1 MAGVVAVTMTG
12 ERVFALVQPDADPV
26 AVERAI
32 VALFQ
37 TEGWSGRI
45 TVLGGRRPAP
55 AARRLPLRIPR
66 RPAMIVAP
74 IAAAMAMM
82 VATLTGGTSAPI
94 APVLPKPGP
103 GFAAPARAAAPAG
116 VDALARVSPATAS
129 AGGGSGTMTL
139 PRAVPRVS
147 LRVPKIPSGVSIPK
161 PVPGV
166 PSGPGFKPNPK
177 PVPAPDAVPPPP
189 PPVPPRPKPKPDPV
203 PDPAPAPPPVDP
215 VPAPPKNPPPPDDN
229 DDRDDD
235 DDQEADDQKPRGK
248 SGKPRDDTKKIG
260 HDEDGKS
267 PNHQEHNGDKHG
279 ARENQNGGE
288 DRGRR

>member
-1 MAGVVAVTMTG
+1 MPGVVAVTMTG
-12 ERVFALVQPDADPV
+12 ERIHALVQPDADPV

-32 VALFQ
+32 VALFEQ
-37 TEGWSGRI
+37 EGWTGRI
-45 TVLGGRRPAP
+45 TVLGGRRLAAAP
-55 AARRLPLRIPR
+55 RRFPLAIPR
-66 RPAMIVAP
+66 RPAMIAAP

-82 VATLTGGTSAPI
+82 VATLTGGTSTPI

-103 GFAAPARAAAPAG
+103 GFAAPARAATPAAAG
-116 VDALARVSPATAS
+116 VEAVAAVAPATAGD
-129 AGGGSGTMTL
+129 GGGSGTL
-139 PRAVPRVS
+139 ARAVPRVS
-147 LRVPKIPSGVSIPK
+147 LRVPKIPNGVSIPK
-161 PVPGV
+161 PKPVPGL

-177 PVPAPDAVPPPP
+177 PVPAPDAVPPPA
-189 PPVPPRPKPKPDPV
+189 PVPPRPKPKPDPV
-203 PDPAPAPPPVDP
+203 PVPAPPPVEPAPAPP
-215 VPAPPKNPPPPDDN
+215 KSPPPPDDE
-229 DDRDDD
+229 DDD
-235 DDQEADDQKPRGK
+235 DDRGDDEQKPRGK